1 MLVVLRR
8 VHWIDQSFSTEPSPA
23 TIDSPAVNSVLGSPV
38 KLIFLNRFFHP
49 DHSATSQ
56 MLSDLAFALAER
68 GRAVCVITSRQRYD
82 APDDVLPPNETV
94 AGVFV
99 HRVWTSRFGRTNLLG
114 RAIDYATFYLSA
126 AWRLWCLAKTGD
138 VVIAKTDPPMLS
150 VIAAPVVWLRG
161 GRLVNWL
168 QDVFP
173 ETAEALGVGGRAARV
188 AYGLMRW
195 LRNRSLKAAHV
206 NVVLGERMA
215 RHISGL
221 GVPSERVRIV
231 PNWAD
236 GKVIAPVD
244 RGANILRE
252 EWGLGDAFVVAYSG
266 NLGRAHEIDT
276 LLDAIAVV
284 ERGAAA
290 GRGMPGRGTRQPV
303 LWLFVGGGALF
314 DPLKEEVARRGLI
327 SVRFRPYQPSELL
340 AQSLSAADLHLVSLR
355 PELEGLIVPSKFYGI
370 AAAGRP
376 AIFIGDTD
384 GEIARLIRRHACG
397 RTVAVG
403 DGAGLAQ
410 TIIDLAADPAACQRM
425 GVRARQA
432 FEVDF
437 DKPIAI
443 ARWGEVLHEVGGFC
457 TLPLNPGSTAGHTA
471 EPLSSRNAR

>member
-1 MLVVLRR
+1 V
-8 VHWIDQSFSTEPSPA
+8 
-23 TIDSPAVNSVLGSPV
+23 
-38 KLIFLNRFFHP
+38 
-49 DHSATSQ
+49 
-56 MLSDLAFALAER
+56 
-68 GRAVCVITSRQRYD
+68 
-82 APDDVLPPNETV
+82 
-94 AGVFV
+94 
-99 HRVWTSRFGRTNLLG
+99 
-114 RAIDYATFYLSA
+114 
-126 AWRLWCLAKTGD
+126 
-138 VVIAKTDPPMLS
+138 S

-168 QDVFP
+168 QDIFP

-188 AYGLMRW
+188 AYGPMRW

-221 GVPSERVRIV
+221 GVPSERIRIV

-236 GKVIAPVD
+236 GEVIAPVD
-244 RGANILRE
+244 HGANVLRA
-252 EWGLGDAFVVAYSG
+252 EWGLGEAFVVAYSG

-284 ERGAAA
+284 ERGAAV
-290 GRGMPGRGTRQPV
+290 GRGMPARGTRQPV
-303 LWLFVGGGALF
+303 LWLFIGGGALF

-355 PELEGLIVPSKFYGI
+355 PELEGLIVPSKFYGS

-397 RTVAVG
+397 RTVAV
-403 DGAGLAQ
+403 
-410 TIIDLAADPAACQRM
+410 RM

-432 FEVDF
+432 FEIDF

-443 ARWGEVLHEVGGFC
+443 GRWGEVLHEVGGVC
-457 TLPLNPGSTAGHTA
+457 TLPLNPGSTADHTA